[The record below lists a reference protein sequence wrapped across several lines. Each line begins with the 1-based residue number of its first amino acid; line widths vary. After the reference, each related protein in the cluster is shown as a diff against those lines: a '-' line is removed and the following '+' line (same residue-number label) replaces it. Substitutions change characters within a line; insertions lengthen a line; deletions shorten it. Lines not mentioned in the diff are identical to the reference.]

1 MPVSWKGRA
10 GIFRRDVGDGEH
22 AEVVIEGRVYR
33 AYWPRQIDIAFLS
46 GDTARRELRSS
57 LGRLGALR
65 FLRLRLGL
73 REALEEERDRHAQ
86 RLAQPIEATG
96 AHTILALLVFVQVL
110 KRDPQ
115 FSRKFWLG
123 YSQLNAPLSH
133 AHPNVNI
140 DRVRP
145 SPRLT
150 TGSFSLH

>member
-1 MPVSWKGRA
+1 MKKTLVLHRRPAYLSSPIRTA
-10 GIFRRDVGDGEH
+10 GIVEGPRRH
-22 AEVVIEGRVYR
+22 LPPRCRRWRACRGRDR
-33 AYWPRQIDIAFLS
+33 GAGLSSILARQIDIAFLS

-96 AHTILALLVFVQVL
+96 AYTILALLVFVQVL

-123 YSQLNAPLSH
+123 YSQLMRRSRTRIP
-133 AHPNVNI
+133 
-140 DRVRP
+140 
-145 SPRLT
+145 T
-150 TGSFSLH
+150 